1 MSCMEGLSWTE
12 FSYLQ
17 PIDKSTGYKDESPVS
32 TVGFFVIYNLL
43 FKSKQIFNSKE
54 KEDKE

>member
-17 PIDKSTGYKDESPVS
+17 PIDKSTGYKDESPVF
-32 TVGFFVIYNLL
+32 TVGFFVIYNL

-54 KEDKE
+54 KEVKE

>member
-17 PIDKSTGYKDESPVS
+17 PIDKSTGYKDESPVF
-32 TVGFFVIYNLL
+32 TVGFFCNIQLIQIETNL
-43 FKSKQIFNSKE
+43 
-54 KEDKE
+54 

>member
-1 MSCMEGLSWTE
+1 MEGLSWTE